1 MATQKSM
8 ETNAE
13 SSLVAIVRRRVDRG
27 ALPSVHP
34 DRMWTCPGASESC
47 SACDGTIEP
56 VQGLCEFDWN
66 GHTYRFHGACYGVWT
81 GELIDRGLYELKSLD
96 PCHPPSA
103 ASRDDASPRAMAIIA
118 RSIVVAAVVVGFLE
132 GWDVIVMA
140 LFAVLGIA
148 LLVVFRCEE
157 HDVRSPVPLERFSHT
172 DLLGPA
178 LVVMFFVT
186 VFAALMVE
194 RLLAHSVHWRHW

>member
-1 MATQKSM
+1 M

-27 ALPSVHP
+27 ALPTVHP
-34 DRMWTCPGASESC
+34 DRMWTCPGGSENC
-47 SACDGTIEP
+47 SACDGIIEP
-56 VQGLCEFDWN
+56 AQGLCEFDWN

-103 ASRDDASPRAMAIIA
+103 APRDDAESPRAMAIIA
-118 RSIVVAAVVVGFLE
+118 RSMVVAAVVVGLFLD
-132 GWDVIVMA
+132 GWDVVVMA

-148 LLVVFRCEE
+148 LLLVFRCEE
-157 HDVRSPVPLERFSHT
+157 QDIRRPVPLERFRHT
-172 DLLGPA
+172 DLLRPT
-178 LVVMFFVT
+178 LVVMFFVS

-194 RLLAHSVHWRHW
+194 RLLAHGLRWRHW